1 MSKVKGRS
9 YKVVLTNEA
18 RVLRELRLKHNL
30 TMREAGARVG
40 VSDSYVSL
48 IENGRTEPPQGE
60 ALGRFLKVYGGIS
73 EKYFYELVRE
83 CKAEVT
89 DAEVIAELVSKLS
102 VVDQKLVRV
111 IVEELAR
118 RV

>member
-1 MSKVKGRS
+1 MSKAKGRS

-30 TMREAGARVG
+30 SMREAGARVG

-48 IENGRTEPPQGE
+48 IENGRTDPPQGE

-83 CKAEVT
+83 CRGEIT
-89 DAEVIAELVSKLS
+89 DAQVIAELVNKLS
-102 VVDQKLVRV
+102 LADQKLVRV
-111 IVEELAR
+111 LVEELAKR
-118 RV
+118 G